1 MQGNLTGDDLYALL
15 VLMRTSDSRA
25 FLILEGESDV
35 SALNGHINFDECQP
49 IPGYGKPAVLKA
61 MRIVEQ
67 QNMRSVAALV
77 DRDWAGFLE
86 EISQIQSVFY
96 TDGFDLDSTIM
107 AMKSVRDRVI
117 INFSNAQRMSAY
129 LERTN
134 ISDVIDVVVAS
145 AIVVSAVRYLCET
158 GKIVGSAKDFPIDVV
173 MNLDG
178 GGVDELRTLE
188 LAMRKA
194 GQTSPRAELALKDL
208 SDVLNGLPAKVEC
221 CNGHDLARGLA
232 QLMHKR
238 LGSSAL
244 GGDLVE
250 RAMRSALGCHDLQS
264 TQLFADLLNWGLTE
278 NRNIWTCPRQRTAAP

>member
-15 VLMRTSDSRA
+15 ILMKNSDSRA

-35 SALNGHINFDECQP
+35 SALKGHINFDECQP
-49 IPGYGKPAVLKA
+49 IPGYGKQAVLKA

-67 QNMRSVAALV
+67 QGMQYVAAIV

-86 EISQIQSVFY
+86 EFSEIRGVFY

-107 AMKSVRDRVI
+107 AMKPVRDRVI
-117 INFSNAQRMSAY
+117 SNFSNAQRLSSY

-134 ISDVIDVVVAS
+134 ISDVMDVVVAS

-158 GKIVGSAKDFPIDVV
+158 ERIIGSAKEFPIDVV

-178 GGVDELRTLE
+178 GDVDVLRTLD

-194 GQTSPRAELALKDL
+194 GQTAPRAELALEDL
-208 SDVLNGLPAKVEC
+208 AAVLDDLPAKVEC

-250 RAMRSALGCHDLQS
+250 RAMRSALGCHELQNAR
-264 TQLFADLLNWGLTE
+264 FFVDLLNWGLAG
-278 NRNIWTCPRQRTAAP
+278 NRNIWTCLIQRTTVS